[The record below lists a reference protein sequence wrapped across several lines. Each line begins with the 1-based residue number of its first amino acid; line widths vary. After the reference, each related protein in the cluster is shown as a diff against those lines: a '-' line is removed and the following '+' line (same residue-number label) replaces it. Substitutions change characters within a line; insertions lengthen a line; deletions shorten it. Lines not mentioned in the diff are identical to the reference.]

1 MSILQKVCRDMPSHN
16 YEREKGIDLQH
27 PPEQHSIAPTVDP
40 SRFPEKCEQ
49 AHCLHDVYL
58 VCSLDCF
65 RTRFLSWNK
74 TSVLSSLAFNTLYT
88 KINLNDI

>member
-1 MSILQKVCRDMPSHN
+1 MSILQKVCRDMPSH

-27 PPEQHSIAPTVDP
+27 PPEQNSIAPTVDT
-40 SRFPEKCEQ
+40 SRFPETCEQ
-49 AHCLHDVYL
+49 AYCLHGVYL

-65 RTRFLSWNK
+65 RTRFFSWNK
-74 TSVLSSLAFNTLYT
+74 TSVVSSLAFNTSYT